1 MQTSAS
7 ERAGHHDRHTS
18 NPAAGAAHAG
28 RDASVERIL
37 ARLEGE
43 VGPDGVSRYFHH
55 QTRLSYRNGMLD
67 VAVPT
72 GFVAELIG
80 KRFGDSL
87 RRAARQEG
95 SASDVRVTIR
105 VDGAAF
111 AKEPASGGARGLPP
125 APPRPAPS
133 RRPGDGLPLRYRL
146 EDFVVGQSNRMAYAA
161 AERVAETDCPRSFSP
176 LFVHGACGLGKTHLL
191 QGVAARFRE
200 KHPRQR
206 VVYTTAEAFTNEY
219 VVAVRSGRLDSFRS
233 AYRAVRLLCIDDVQF
248 LANKHSTQGEL
259 LHTFDAIDLDGARIV
274 LASDEHP
281 RTVRKL
287 SAALVSRFMA
297 GMVVRL
303 DPPEPALR
311 EKIVVRLAHARG
323 MNLDAAACALVAARS
338 AGPGG
343 TGSVREIE
351 GALTRI
357 EAMRRLSPEA
367 APGLLL
373 IRKALGIDES
383 AAVARRP
390 IRVEQIIQEVCRT
403 LRVSMHE
410 LVSTGRHK
418 RVVLA
423 RSCIAHLCRVLTT
436 MSFPEIARAMGR
448 PNHSTV
454 VTASKR
460 LQDQLAANAPL
471 DLGADHIPEL
481 SGLDLHSLVDQL
493 RDDILRSVPGA

>member
-1 MQTSAS
+1 VIRVNGQR
-7 ERAGHHDRHTS
+7 ED
-18 NPAAGAAHAG
+18 G
-28 RDASVERIL
+28 RQEARGREGSVERIL

-43 VGPDGVSRYFHH
+43 VGPDGVSRYFRH
-55 QTRLSYRNGMLD
+55 QTRLSYRDGRLD

-72 GFVAELIG
+72 GMVAELIG
-80 KRFGDSL
+80 TRFGDSL
-87 RRAARQEG
+87 RRAARHEMAGRDAEVQ
-95 SASDVRVTIR
+95 VTIR

-111 AKEPASGGARGLPP
+111 SNGVPGADAKPE
-125 APPRPAPS
+125 RPAPA
-133 RRPGDGLPLRYRL
+133 RRPGDGLRLRYRL
-146 EDFVVGQSNRMAYAA
+146 EDFVVGQSNRMAFAA
-161 AERVAETDCPRSFSP
+161 AERLAEPDCPRSFSP
-176 LFVHGACGLGKTHLL
+176 LFIHGLCGVGKTHLL
-191 QGVAARFRE
+191 QGIAARFQQR
-200 KHPRQR
+200 HPRQR

-219 VVAVRSGRLDSFRS
+219 VVAVRSGRLDSFRAS
-233 AYRAVRLLCIDDVQF
+233 YRAVRLLCIDDVQF
-248 LANKHSTQGEL
+248 LANKVSTQGEL
-259 LHTFDAIDLDGARIV
+259 LHTFDAIDLDGARVV

-287 SAALVSRFMA
+287 SAALVSRFLA

-311 EKIVVRLAHARG
+311 EKIAARLAAARG
-323 MNLDAAACALVAARS
+323 LALDSAACALIAARS

-343 TGSVREIE
+343 TGTVREIE

-357 EAMRRLSPEA
+357 EAMRRLMPEA
-367 APGLLL
+367 GSGLLL
-373 IRKALGIDES
+373 IRKALGIDDGS
-383 AAVARRP
+383 PAARRP
-390 IRVEQIIQEVCRT
+390 IRVEQILQEVCRT

-410 LVSTGRHK
+410 LVGKGRHK

-423 RSCIAHLCRVLTT
+423 RACVAHLCRALTT

-460 LQDQLAANAPL
+460 LQEQLAAEAPL
-471 DLGADHIPEL
+471 DLGPDHIPEL